1 MLLALPSVEP
11 RSMSSASSVE
21 TECPA
26 HMRVSADA
34 RCPHVVFARVF
45 GPERVAALLDYVEMR
60 HEDFQPARVRRRASG
75 EKTVD
80 TQRRNHLQLR
90 GLGAF
95 EDALGGFVRSIKG
108 RMLDALHLGE
118 PAIEPREFD
127 LIAYRDGDY
136 FRAHVDTSELTH
148 TVRVLSC
155 VYYFAATPPRFTG
168 GALRLHGFPKPSID
182 GRREL
187 TPYVDVPPE
196 TDTLVAFPAWLRHE
210 VLPVHVPAGAWRDSR
225 FAINCW
231 LHRVRPSAD
240 DAPARP

>member
-1 MLLALPSVEP
+1 
-11 RSMSSASSVE
+11 
-21 TECPA
+21 
-26 HMRVSADA
+26 MRVSPDA
-34 RCPHVVFARVF
+34 RCPHVVFERVF
-45 GPERVAALLDYVEMR
+45 GPERVTALLDYVEAR
-60 HEDFQPARVRRRASG
+60 REDFRPARVRRRASG
-75 EKTVD
+75 ERTVD
-80 TQRRNHLQLR
+80 AQVRNHLQVR

-95 EDALGGFVRSIKG
+95 EDQLGSFVRSNAGTI
-108 RMLDALHLGE
+108 LDTLHLTE
-118 PAIEPREFD
+118 PAVDPREFD

-168 GALRLHGFPKPSID
+168 GALRLHGFPKPSIG

-210 VLPVHVPAGAWRDSR
+210 VLPVNVPSGAWRDSR

-231 LHRVRPSAD
+231 LHRVGASSDYAPPRP
-240 DAPARP
+240 